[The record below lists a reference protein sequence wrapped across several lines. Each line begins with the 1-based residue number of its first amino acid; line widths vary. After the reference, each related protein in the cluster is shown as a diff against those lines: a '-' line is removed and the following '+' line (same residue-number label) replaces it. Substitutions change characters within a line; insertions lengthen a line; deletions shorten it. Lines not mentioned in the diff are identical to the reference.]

1 MNPAA
6 DVWSKVITLMQ
17 PDMTATTIN
26 TWFDDA
32 SAVAL
37 EDDRFVL
44 YSPTRF
50 KRDIIATRY
59 VGKIQAALRELFSCD
74 MDVVVLTEG
83 ELDQYSQP
91 EKDNFFPGTE
101 EYTFERFV
109 VGSSNKFAHAAARA
123 VADNPGK
130 SYNPL
135 FIYGES
141 GLGKT
146 HLLYAIAHTI
156 HKNHPEYKVVYI
168 KGDTFTNELIQAIRE
183 GRNAEFREKYRGA
196 DVFLMDDV
204 QFIAGRDST
213 QEEMFHTFNTLYELK
228 KQIVFTSDRPPKEML
243 RLEDRLKTRFEW
255 GLLADIQPPDYETRM
270 AIIKN
275 KAIRMGVELPEF
287 LLQLIAENIT
297 ANVRQ
302 IEGTVNKIMAY
313 QQLMGDSVDKD
324 TTVSVKQI
332 LQAKIEL
339 FLLELLEQCP
349 EAQDAAPVSRSQLVA
364 RTNEELRRHLCD
376 SVSIE
381 DICQRLNL
389 SKSYLSSLYK
399 RKTGKSII
407 AHFNEMKIEEARRLI
422 ASGRYNFT
430 EIAERLGF
438 SSIHYFSRMF
448 KSVAG
453 MTPSEYEKS
462 LKKGGA

>member
-6 DVWSKVITLMQ
+6 DIWERVVELMKAE
-17 PDMTATTIN
+17 MTTTTIN

-32 SAVAL
+32 AAVAL
-37 EDDRFVL
+37 EEDRFVL

-50 KRDIIATRY
+50 KRDIIASRY
-59 VGKIQAALRELFSCD
+59 APFIKKALYELFSAD
-74 MDVVVLTEG
+74 FDLLVLTEG
-83 ELDQYSQP
+83 ELDSYQKPS
-91 EKDNFFPGTE
+91 KGNFLPGTE

-123 VADNPGK
+123 VADNPGQ

-156 HKNHPEYKVVYI
+156 HDTHPEYKVVYI

-183 GRNAEFREKYRGA
+183 GRNQEFREKYRGA

-228 KQIVFTSDRPPKEML
+228 KQIVFTSDRTPKEML

-313 QQLMGDSVDKD
+313 QDLMGDTVDKETVIRAVKD
-324 TTVSVKQI
+324 MFKDKSDIVPTAEVIIDEVCKFYSIEVPLLKGQSRAKDISLARQIAMYLIRRMTNLSLKEIGKEFEGRDHTTVLHS
-332 LQAKIEL
+332 IER
-339 FLLELLEQCP
+339 
-349 EAQDAAPVSRSQLVA
+349 V
-364 RTNEELRRHLCD
+364 EELVKTD
-376 SVSIE
+376 PEKAEIIK
-381 DICQRLNL
+381 DITAN
-389 SKSYLSSLYK
+389 
-399 RKTGKSII
+399 INI
-407 AHFNEMKIEEARRLI
+407 
-422 ASGRYNFT
+422 RY
-430 EIAERLGF
+430 E
-438 SSIHYFSRMF
+438 
-448 KSVAG
+448 
-453 MTPSEYEKS
+453 
-462 LKKGGA
+462 

>member
-6 DVWSKVITLMQ
+6 DVWAKVISLMQ
-17 PDMTATTIN
+17 NEMTTTTIN
-26 TWFDDA
+26 TWFDDTT
-32 SAVAL
+32 AVEL
-37 EDDRFVL
+37 EGDRFVL

-59 VGKIQAALRELFSCD
+59 VSKIQTALRDLFSCD
-74 MDVVVLTEG
+74 MEVTVLTEG
-83 ELDQYSQP
+83 ELDQYQQEP
-91 EKDNFFPGTE
+91 EKNDFFPGTE

-123 VADNPGK
+123 VADNPGQ

-156 HKNHPEYKVVYI
+156 HKNHPDYKVVYI

-255 GLLADIQPPDYETRM
+255 GLPVDIQPPDYETRV

-275 KAIRMGVELPEF
+275 KAIRRGMNLPDPV
-287 LLQLIAENIT
+287 LQYIAENIT
-297 ANVRQ
+297 SNVRQ
-302 IEGTVNKIMAY
+302 IEGTVNKILAF
-313 QQLMGDSVDKD
+313 QELMGESVDVDTVTRAVRDMFKDKADFLPSPDIIIDEVSKFYNIDADALRGQGRTKD
-324 TTVSVKQI
+324 TALARQI
-332 LQAKIEL
+332 AMYQI
-339 FLLELLEQCP
+339 
-349 EAQDAAPVSRSQLVA
+349 
-364 RTNEELRRHLCD
+364 RRMT
-376 SVSIE
+376 
-381 DICQRLNL
+381 NL
-389 SKSYLSSLYK
+389 SLKEIGKEFEGRDHTTVMHSIDRIEKLT
-399 RKTGKSII
+399 KT
-407 AHFNEMKIEEARRLI
+407 NP
-422 ASGRYNFT
+422 
-430 EIAERLGF
+430 EIAEVIKDINANINAR
-438 SSIHYFSRMF
+438 
-448 KSVAG
+448 
-453 MTPSEYEKS
+453 YE
-462 LKKGGA
+462 

>member
-275 KAIRMGVELPEF
+275 KAIRRGMELPEPV
-287 LLQLIAENIT
+287 LQYIAENIT
-297 ANVRQ
+297 SNVRQ
-302 IEGTVNKIMAY
+302 IEGTVNRLLAFQNIMGEKVNVDTVTRAVRDMFRDKAEFLPSPDVIIEEVGKFY
-313 QQLMGDSVDKD
+313 GIDSAALRGQGR
-324 TTVSVKQI
+324 TRNTALARQI
-332 LQAKIEL
+332 AMYEI
-339 FLLELLEQCP
+339 
-349 EAQDAAPVSRSQLVA
+349 R
-364 RTNEELRRHLCD
+364 RMTNLSL
-376 SVSIE
+376 E
-381 DICQRLNL
+381 DIGREFENRDHSTVLH
-389 SKSYLSSLYK
+389 
-399 RKTGKSII
+399 SINRVEKLI
-407 AHFNEMKIEEARRLI
+407 RQDPELAEIIKDINANINAR
-422 ASGRYNFT
+422 
-430 EIAERLGF
+430 
-438 SSIHYFSRMF
+438 
-448 KSVAG
+448 
-453 MTPSEYEKS
+453 YE
-462 LKKGGA
+462 